1 MKQGKEI
8 NQRIGDRYEIRSLL
22 GSGGMADVYLAYDAH
37 LMRDIALKILR
48 FDPSL
53 DIEHNEK
60 QKVRLLR
67 EARAAARLSHPGIVV
82 IHDLGESESRPFIS
96 MEYIQGRNL
105 REMLREYH
113 ERGQGLPVG
122 LILNIARQVAAALD
136 YAHSQSVIHRD
147 IKPENIMV
155 TPEGVCKITDFGIAR
170 SYVAGLRTL
179 TPHGKLVCTYHYAA
193 PEYFQGGEA
202 NAHGDQ
208 FSLGCVLYEL
218 LTGRFAFGGEEM
230 HQIWYRITQVTPVPP
245 SDIAF
250 GLPESVNPIILKML
264 AKTPEKRYRTC
275 GEAVTALETALANL
289 DTSLHFKANVS
300 SDEEDCSSFLPG
312 KAVTVAASIDESSTD
327 QSSDENLLKSISADS
342 DQKTQPIFIRTKTLW
357 WGVLIIFVVFGVF
370 MVMWGNKKKIFKLP
384 VSPAI
389 DSSLIDQIEIKPET
403 PIATTMIE
411 EVIVRPTEQPV
422 LTLEP
427 TVSPTSI
434 PEPTEEAPSSPIPVI
449 TVMPAIGDR
458 VTPTQEEP
466 GGLSDDV
473 SAIFLLS
480 PTPEKTIS
488 PRTTRTPILT
498 PTPKKTTTPELTWT
512 ETPTPTW
519 TSSPIPTWTSTP
531 SPVSTTVEPTALDVI
546 ITPEIILDDITEGSD
561 GDRPESVTEG
571 EYDDATAGD
580 LGADATMT
588 PTPSATSS
596 PTDQRKKNKREPW
609 VPF

>member
-1 MKQGKEI
+1 M
-8 NQRIGDRYEIRSLL
+8 
-22 GSGGMADVYLAYDAH
+22 
-37 LMRDIALKILR
+37 
-48 FDPSL
+48 
-53 DIEHNEK
+53 
-60 QKVRLLR
+60 
-67 EARAAARLSHPGIVV
+67 
-82 IHDLGESESRPFIS
+82 
-96 MEYIQGRNL
+96 
-105 REMLREYH
+105 
-113 ERGQGLPVG
+113 
-122 LILNIARQVAAALD
+122 
-136 YAHSQSVIHRD
+136 
-147 IKPENIMV
+147 
-155 TPEGVCKITDFGIAR
+155 
-170 SYVAGLRTL
+170 